1 MPEVE
6 ETKPEKEK
14 DPEQEMLLSPTW
26 QHRKQEIQFSP
37 FDPEKDESK
46 GRKSGTMQKINLFGV
61 NLLKPNQTEDK
72 RERSSSKSQHRLS
85 IKTTP
90 SKPSPN
96 TTAIATGTQTIKS
109 DRSLD
114 DFEQYVKFK

>member
-72 RERSSSKSQHRLS
+72 RERSSSKSQQRLS

-90 SKPSPN
+90 SKQSPN